1 MSINFDFSLGL
12 DQSFLSF
19 QELRSIENMCIS
31 GKPDGSLQLEAK
43 GAGKTWTTLSFR
55 LHSLS
60 SLGKVEWALK
70 KVIKNGGWNPG
81 M

>member
-1 MSINFDFSLGL
+1 
-12 DQSFLSF
+12 
-19 QELRSIENMCIS
+19 MCIS
-31 GKPDGSLQLEAK
+31 EKPDGSLQLEAK

-70 KVIKNGGWNPG
+70 KVIKIGGWNPE